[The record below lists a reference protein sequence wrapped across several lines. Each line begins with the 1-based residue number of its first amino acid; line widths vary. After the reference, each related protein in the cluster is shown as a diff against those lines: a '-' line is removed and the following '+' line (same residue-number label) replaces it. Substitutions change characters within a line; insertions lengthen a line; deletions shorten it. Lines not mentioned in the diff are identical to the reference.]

1 MENRPVACPVDK
13 PLLFR
18 YSPHRGSMLLLDRLE
33 DYSFSPAALTALVD
47 ITSTSPFFDHEIKM
61 VPPWVSFEYMAQS
74 IALLAGLRGASRGE
88 KPNIGFIMGVRE
100 FKAFCDG
107 FPEGKKVEIHI
118 RQVLLHEA
126 VAVFKGEAWMD
137 GVRAAA
143 GTLSTV
149 EGSPALIARMKEN
162 ASE

>member
-1 MENRPVACPVDK
+1 
-13 PLLFR
+13 
-18 YSPHRGSMLLLDRLE
+18 MLLLDRLV

-47 ITSTSPFFDHEIKM
+47 ITSASPFFHHEIKM

-74 IALLAGLRGASRGE
+74 IALLAGLRGASRGK
-88 KPNIGFIMGVRE
+88 KPKIGFIMGVRD

-107 FPEGKKVEIHI
+107 FPVGKKVEIRI

-126 VAVFKGEAWMD
+126 VAVFEGEARLD

-143 GTLSTV
+143 GTLTTM
-149 EGSPALIARMKEN
+149 EGSPALIKRMKEN
-162 ASE
+162 GSE